1 MLRYCLVNSGFTAS
15 PHLPAGVEQWPAACG
30 GELVEP
36 DALGTAAACARYDI
50 IHMVY
55 SAATLPLIAQ
65 VHRLLGPRRAARL
78 VLSFPAI
85 HAGRPPTDQHHA
97 LVEACARADLLFG
110 PDYATARHYEDLIGQ
125 PVHVLAHPA
134 DLGRSAV
141 PLRADEKIAFVMSP
155 ERYAEAR
162 RAFPQLP
169 APGGRAR
176 FRGRAVELISDQ
188 LGSDAGLLQR
198 LSQFAFICLDAE
210 LEGQDAAL
218 IHLASLGCALI
229 GGGRAEVTRR
239 CFALSAH
246 LAFQDTLKT
255 LDWLLHD
262 PDAKAYMLEYAADK
276 LEYYNHGNSSQRLCR
291 LLGATGRD
299 ALAPASSAAGRV
311 VYLDAIAHAS
321 GPASVA
327 YDINEFV
334 VVCLVKNGAEYL
346 PSFLRHYRRIG
357 ARHFYFIDNGST
369 DRTGTLLSQQPDVT
383 VYRTALVFKK
393 FESEMRRVIIE
404 RHCQSRWCL
413 SVDIDELFE
422 FPGHGSVTAADFLG
436 YLNANRYTA
445 VVAYMLDMF
454 AVRGQ
459 DDSVY
464 LEDTYTN
471 FSLDDVTRE
480 DYFSGFEAF
489 CSNNVLPC
497 AEIGNYYG
505 GVRQSHVKSGES
517 RFLLTKHALLFID
530 HHLEAVTM
538 PHFCNNA
545 RIADVTCLLKHYKL
559 TASLKT
565 RIEDGIKAGTFPFI
579 LKDQVAAYLSLLGAG
594 ADYTQGRG
602 STVYTG
608 VDYLL
613 DRGFL
618 HASAAYRQH
627 LARAARSSAVADQ
640 SGSTP

>member
-1 MLRYCLVNSGFTAS
+1 MFSAS
-15 PHLPAGVEQWPAACG
+15 NLA
-30 GELVEP
+30 
-36 DALGTAAACARYDI
+36 
-50 IHMVY
+50 
-55 SAATLPLIAQ
+55 LIAQ
-65 VHRLLGPRRAARL
+65 LDRLLGARRTARL

-85 HAGRPPTDQHHA
+85 HAGCPPAAGHPD

-134 DLGRSAV
+134 DLDRSHA
-141 PLRADEKIAFVMSP
+141 PQRPEEKIAFVMSR

-162 RAFPQLP
+162 REFPQLP
-169 APGGRAR
+169 APGKSAR
-176 FRGRAVELISDQ
+176 YRGRAVEIISDR
-188 LGSDAGLLQR
+188 LGNDAGLLQR
-198 LSQFAFICLDAE
+198 LSRFTFICFDSE
-210 LEGQDAAL
+210 LRGQDAAL
-218 IHLASLGCALI
+218 IHLASVGCALI

-246 LAFQDTLKT
+246 LALQDTLKT

-276 LEYYNHGNSSQRLCR
+276 LEYYNHGNSRQRLCR

-299 ALAPASSAAGRV
+299 ALAPASGTAGRV
-311 VYLDAIAHAS
+311 VYLDAIEHAS

-327 YDINEFV
+327 YDITEFV

-369 DRTGTLLSQQPDVT
+369 DSTGTLLSQQPDVT

-404 RHCQSRWCL
+404 RHCQSRWCM

-422 FPGHGSVTAADFLG
+422 FPGHGSVTAAGFLG

-459 DDSVY
+459 GDSVY

-489 CSNNVLPC
+489 CSYNVLPC

-545 RIADVTCLLKHYKL
+545 RVADVTCLLKHYKL
-559 TASLKT
+559 TASLKA
-565 RIEDGIKAGTFPFI
+565 RIEDGIKAGAFPFI
-579 LKDQVAAYLSLLGAG
+579 LKDQVAAYLSLLDTGT
-594 ADYTQGRG
+594 DFTQGRG

-608 VDYLL
+608 VDHLL
-613 DRGFL
+613 DCGFL
-618 HASAAYRQH
+618 HASANYRAH
-627 LARAARSSAVADQ
+627 LTQAAPDQ
-640 SGSTP
+640 SASTP